1 MLHVVTQVQATVRH
15 DCYLDMQ
22 HEHNQYVMDRDMA
35 SELEQTEDEPD
46 EPITLSPRS
55 VRILNREDAQED
67 EQESLQRYLT
77 DMSQLKTMRSSRHY
91 PTQAGGIPSNNGCS
105 CQYTM
110 ASPPHHAKRQR
121 CCQEPTVVQVNLNR
135 LIFKHWASIVKALR
149 QERSWQVQLADE
161 WYVKYNDSWQA
172 AMEGIYW
179 CSTCYD
185 NGYCHGECP
194 WCPDICRDD

>member
-1 MLHVVTQVQATVRH
+1 MYCQRALRHTYYCTTGTLLYYRYANACRPCTGSAAVQYYRYANGSCTGSAVLLMNYINRRSVLHVVTQVQATVRH

-22 HEHNQYVMDRDMA
+22 HEHNQYVMD
-35 SELEQTEDEPD
+35 T
-46 EPITLSPRS
+46 
-55 VRILNREDAQED
+55 
-67 EQESLQRYLT
+67 
-77 DMSQLKTMRSSRHY
+77 
-91 PTQAGGIPSNNGCS
+91 
-105 CQYTM
+105 
-110 ASPPHHAKRQR
+110 KRQR

-172 AMEGIYW
+172 VMEGIYW